1 MECNDGQDCVNNEYD
16 DGGEEFI
23 EESALSSKKQKIQLI
38 KREFR
43 KQDGAGPNSKF
54 HAELSSFLL
63 VDKSISI

>member
-43 KQDGAGPNSKF
+43 KQDGAGPNSMQT
-54 HAELSSFLL
+54 
-63 VDKSISI
+63 